1 MPIDRLDCTLSTLTI
16 ISVHRIARQAPPP
29 PPISNIPFI
38 GWKIVWYLPVWI
50 MLWVRVIMK
59 ICITDVRLCR
69 PCRPALYYSK
79 LYLISICTKLYLM
92 ESLQLKKEFQP
103 EPQPQ
108 PGPVIEWKVS
118 YLDPVLQLYIV
129 HSIVDVLRVL
139 HQSACKLPKAEI
151 RIQNQIELLAF
162 ILSVKLSLSL
172 IKVFPI
178 SIFLHPTVYVFTL
191 WS

>member
-50 MLWVRVIMK
+50 MLWVLVIMK

-92 ESLQLKKEFQP
+92 ESLQLKKEFHS
-103 EPQPQ
+103 QPQ
-108 PGPVIEWKVS
+108 PHPWPVIEWKVS
-118 YLDPVLQLYIV
+118 YLDPVSAAV
-129 HSIVDVLRVL
+129 HSIVDVAWAL
-139 HQSACKLPKAEI
+139 HQSAYKLPKAEI
-151 RIQNQIELLAF
+151 RILNQIG
-162 ILSVKLSLSL
+162 
-172 IKVFPI
+172 
-178 SIFLHPTVYVFTL
+178 LH
-191 WS
+191 S